1 MAMIKPIRATGLERL
16 ELQRLRD
23 RVGRLFAA
31 LQEATEAEDPLASEA
46 WAPPVDLCE
55 TDEAIYIRVEL
66 PGLSPDQINIGL
78 TNSRLRL
85 WGEKKRRVNRKR
97 IITHLCS
104 ERSFGRFSRVVP
116 LRWSVSFRDGTAA
129 LENGILLIRL
139 PKIEDRRGAEFK
151 LAVAEAAS
159 ETKSE

>member
-1 MAMIKPIRATGLERL
+1 MIKPIRATGLERL

-31 LQEATEAEDPLASEA
+31 LQEATEAEDPLASGA

-78 TNSRLRL
+78 TNTRLRL

-104 ERSFGRFSRVVP
+104 ERSYGRFSRVVP
-116 LRWSVSFRDGTAA
+116 LRWPVSVRAGTAE
-129 LENGILLIRL
+129 LKDGILLIRL
-139 PKIEDRRGAEFK
+139 PKIEDRRGTEFK
-151 LAVAEAAS
+151 LAVGEAIS
-159 ETKSE
+159 ENQG

>member
-1 MAMIKPIRATGLERL
+1 MIKPIRATGLERL

-31 LQEATEAEDPLASEA
+31 LQEATEAEDPLASGA

-55 TDEAIYIRVEL
+55 TEDAIYIRVEL
-66 PGLSPDQINIGL
+66 PGLSADQINIGL
-78 TNSRLRL
+78 TNTRLRL
-85 WGEKKRRVNRKR
+85 WGEKKRRAARKR

-104 ERSFGRFSRVVP
+104 ERSYGRFSRVVP
-116 LRWSVSFRDGTAA
+116 LRWSVSVREGSAE
-129 LENGILLIRL
+129 LKNGILLIRL

-151 LAVAEAAS
+151 LKAEEAGS
-159 ETKSE
+159 ET